1 MAIEMRYIAA
11 FHLRETSKCELKMA
25 FLICRIPAMSKICL
39 VFVVVTYNVMFFTQF
54 FSCLSNKY
62 IGT

>member
-11 FHLRETSKCELKMA
+11 FHLRKRTSKCELKMA

-39 VFVVVTYNVMFFTQF
+39 VFVVVTYNVMFVVFYSVF
-54 FSCLSNKY
+54 F
-62 IGT
+62 IFI

>member
-11 FHLRETSKCELKMA
+11 FHLRKRTSKCELKMA

-39 VFVVVTYNVMFFTQF
+39 VFVVVTYNVMFFAQF
-54 FSCLSNKY
+54 FHLYLIS
-62 IGT
+62 T